1 MINKNIHM
9 RDQVTNRIE
18 IIMQEGR
25 ISYMHQL
32 EELTIAVL
40 LVAVF
45 VVGVGFWV
53 SLKHNNAAT
62 TVHTLAILDQMA
74 NKIVC

>member
-1 MINKNIHM
+1 MINKNVHM

-18 IIMQEGR
+18 MIMQEGR

-45 VVGVGFWV
+45 VVGVGF
-53 SLKHNNAAT
+53 
-62 TVHTLAILDQMA
+62 
-74 NKIVC
+74 